1 MQTLN
6 RTTGASTALDGNKLN
21 GHRVQSAKDI
31 GSSTQMIQAVIDL
44 ESRYG
49 SITKTP
55 SDNPELIAVQTYNH
69 SLHREPV
76 SLKRQKIQ
84 EGWSKTDEV
93 IIREYMNNTPLVD
106 IGLMVHMGRTK
117 LYAQL
122 DRLYQ
127 EHKIPVG
134 RRQQMYEVNYKGRI
148 LTGSMRQLTRRLSVA
163 EVTIRAYPL
172 KKLKKA
178 AFESD

>member
-1 MQTLN
+1 MQTLS
-6 RTTGASTALDGNKLN
+6 RTAGTRSALDGDKLT
-21 GHRVQSAKDI
+21 GRRIESAEDI
-31 GSSTQMIQAVIDL
+31 NSGMQMIQAVIDL

-49 SITKTP
+49 SVTKAP
-55 SDNPELIAVQTYNH
+55 RDNPELIAVQTYNH
-69 SLHREPV
+69 CLHREPV

-93 IIREYMNNTPLVD
+93 IIREYMNNTPLVE

-117 LYAQL
+117 LYAKL